1 MHENF
6 SRTDK
11 DQGLSGPLRRALKC
25 GAPQSFPAAGVRARP
40 LLDGGATTTRSGFT
54 LVELLVVIAIIGI
67 LVALLLPAVQAA
79 REAARRSQ
87 CLNNFKQAGV
97 GLHNHHS
104 THGRF
109 PSGLENFTVGVPC
122 SLPRSHPMLHSGTTG
137 FGWAAYILP
146 YLEEDT
152 LYNQIIFK
160 PPAQMHVPKS
170 NFAAGGTRIESFL
183 CPSDVKGYELVA
195 CCSGMFNGGG
205 PQEDLAKTNMAGVA
219 DSRDWTCDPGK
230 AWGRTDADGVMFQ
243 VSNLPTTKITDGTSK
258 TLMVGEVVGSLG
270 ASNNFG
276 FYWITWN
283 VLHTANGINLASKFE
298 PQRWNSVDEGS
309 FASFHPGGCHFVFC
323 DGHASFLS
331 EDIDSATLAALTTRA
346 GAETVS
352 NDY

>member
-1 MHENF
+1 MQERF
-6 SRTDK
+6 SRTDS
-11 DQGLSGPLRRALKC
+11 DQGLSGSLLGALKC
-25 GAPQSFPAAGVRARP
+25 GALKPFQTAGVRARP
-40 LLDGGATTTRSGFT
+40 LRRGAATRTRRGFT

-97 GLHNHHS
+97 GLHNYHS
-104 THGRF
+104 ARGRF
-109 PSGLENFTVGVPC
+109 PSGLENFTLGVPC

-146 YLEEDT
+146 YIEEDT
-152 LYNQIIFK
+152 LYNRLIFK

-170 NFAAGGTRIESFL
+170 NFAVGGTKVATYL
-183 CPSDVKGYELVA
+183 CPSDVKGYELIA
-195 CCSGMFNGGG
+195 CCSGMSNGGS

-219 DSRDWTCDPGK
+219 DSRDWTCDTGK

-243 VSNLPTTKITDGTSK
+243 VSNLPISKITDGTSK

-270 ASNNFG
+270 DSDNFG
-276 FYWITWN
+276 FYWVTWN

-298 PQRWNSVDEGS
+298 PQRANSVDEGS
-309 FASFHPGGCHFVFC
+309 FASFHPGGCHFVFS

-346 GAETVS
+346 GADVIS